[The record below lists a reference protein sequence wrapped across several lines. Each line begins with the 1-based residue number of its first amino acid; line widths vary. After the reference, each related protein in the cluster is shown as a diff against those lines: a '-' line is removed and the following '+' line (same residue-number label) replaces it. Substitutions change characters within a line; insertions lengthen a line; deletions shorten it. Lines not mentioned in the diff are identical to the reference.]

1 MYETNRHDSRKVF
14 YKSFAIVTKVLPYSK
29 ILLTQ
34 PAITCSKL
42 ELQTREQ
49 GVKYVQS

>member
-1 MYETNRHDSRKVF
+1 MYETNRRDSRKVF

-34 PAITCSKL
+34 PITCSKL
-42 ELQTREQ
+42 AIQTREQ